1 MANIQLTIN
10 EKTVSVPAG
19 ITILEA
25 AAQNGIRIPTLC
37 NLKKLDPRA
46 NCRMCVVEVEK
57 SRTFQPACA
66 TKVSDGMVV
75 RTDTPALRE
84 ARKMTLQLI
93 LSRHAVDCHHC
104 LRIGSS
110 KCADLDPTFCEMC
123 FFCDCV
129 RDGFCEL
136 QSLAREYGVDV
147 LPYEIE
153 ADSHPIDTSLGSVIR
168 NPNKCI
174 KCRRCVD
181 VCCEVQTVHT
191 LSMKNRGSEMEVI
204 PALGKPLSES
214 PCVRC
219 GRCVTVCPTGSV
231 FMQEHKD
238 ELVYAGHQYGVT
250 TVAQLDPNIL
260 PELEG
265 LFKMPFG
272 TLTLE
277 RVAAGLKKIGID
289 HVVSDAEAQALSAAQ
304 GSAELKAKLSKVKG
318 PIILTNS
325 FASQNFITR
334 YFSNLTE
341 NVVTYPSAQQAFG
354 RYVKESFAVAH
365 KLDPA
370 KIRTVVVSNDNEN
383 GAEAH
388 ETGNVDFSLNARELY
403 RIFMRTGG
411 NMNTLRDAKLDK
423 LGVSVDTPSALFGRI
438 QWNMEKEPEVR
449 TVDFDGKSLRVTIAH
464 NLGQAHKLLDEMR
477 AGKTTCQ
484 VLRII
489 T

>member
-1 MANIQLTIN
+1 MANVQLMIN
-10 EKTVSVPAG
+10 GKSISVPAG
-19 ITILEA
+19 TTILEA
-25 AAQNGIRIPTLC
+25 AEQNGIRIPTLC
-37 NLKKLDPRA
+37 SLKKMDPRA

-66 TKVSDGMVV
+66 TKVANGMVV

-110 KCADLDPTFCEMC
+110 KCEDLDPTFCEMC

-153 ADSHPIDTSLGSVIR
+153 ADIHPIDTSLGSVTR

-181 VCCEVQTVHT
+181 VCCEIQTVHT
-191 LSMKNRGSEMEVI
+191 LSMQHRGSEMEVT
-204 PALGKPLSES
+204 PALGKTLAES

-238 ELVYAGHQYGVT
+238 ELIYAGHQYGVT
-250 TVAQLDPNIL
+250 SVAQLDPNIL
-260 PELEG
+260 PELET
-265 LFKMPFG
+265 LFKMPAG

-289 HVVSDAEAQALSAAQ
+289 YVVSDDEAQALSAAK
-304 GSAELKAKLSKVKG
+304 GMAALKAKLSKTQRPV
-318 PIILTNS
+318 ILTNS
-325 FASQNFITR
+325 FAAQNFIAQ
-334 YFSNLTE
+334 YFSDLTE
-341 NVVTYPSAQQAFG
+341 NVVTYPSAQQVFG
-354 RYVKESFAVAH
+354 NYAKEKFAAAH
-365 KLDPA
+365 KLDA
-370 KIRTVVVSNDNEN
+370 TKLRTIVVSNDNEN

-388 ETGNVDFSLNARELY
+388 ETSCVDFSLNARELY

-411 NMNTLRDAKLDK
+411 NMNTLRDVELDR
-423 LGVSVDTPSALFGRI
+423 LGIEASEQSNLFRRI
-438 QWNMEKEPEVR
+438 QWNMEKETEVYNIGYESK
-449 TVDFDGKSLRVTIAH
+449 VLCVAVAH
-464 NLGQAHKLLDEMR
+464 NLGQARMLIDELKM
-477 AGKTTCQ
+477 GVLSCQ

-489 T
+489 A

>member
-1 MANIQLTIN
+1 MANVQLTIN
-10 EKTVSVPAG
+10 EKMVSVPAG

-75 RTDTPALRE
+75 HTDTPALRE

-136 QSLAREYGVDV
+136 QSLAREYEVDV

-191 LSMKNRGSEMEVI
+191 LSMKNRGSEMEVT

-238 ELVYAGHQYGVT
+238 ELVYAGHQYGIT

-265 LFKMPFG
+265 LFKMQVG
-272 TLTLE
+272 SLTLS
-277 RVAAGLKKIGID
+277 RVAAGLKKFGID
-289 HVVSDAEAQALSAAQ
+289 YVVTDDEAQALAAAE
-304 GSAELKAKLSKVKG
+304 GSSLLQTKLGQKVG
-318 PIILTNS
+318 PVILTSS
-325 FASQNFITR
+325 FAAQNFIHR
-334 YFSNLTE
+334 YFSDLE
-341 NVVTYPSAQQAFG
+341 GNVVSYPSAQQAFG
-354 RYVKESFAVAH
+354 RYIKGEFAAKH
-365 KLDPA
+365 KLDTA
-370 KIRTVVVSNDNEN
+370 KLRTAVISNDNEN

-388 ETGNVDFSLNARELY
+388 ETGSVEFSLNARELY
-403 RIFMRTGG
+403 RIFMRTGS
-411 NMNTLRDAKLDK
+411 NMNTLQDAKLDK
-423 LGVSVDTPSALFGRI
+423 LGVSVDTPSALFGRV
-438 QWNMEKEPEVR
+438 QWNMEKEPETR
-449 TVDFDGKSLRVTIAH
+449 TIDFDGKSLRVAIAH
-464 NLGQAHKLLDEMR
+464 NLGQARSLLEKMR
-477 AGKTTCQ
+477 AKELTHD
-484 VLRII
+484 II
-489 T
+489 RVIA

>member
-1 MANIQLTIN
+1 MANVQLMIN
-10 EKTVSVPAG
+10 GKSISVPTG
-19 ITILEA
+19 TTILEA
-25 AAQNGIRIPTLC
+25 AEQNGIKIPTLC
-37 NLKKLDPRA
+37 SLKKMDPRA

-57 SRTFQPACA
+57 SRAFQPACA
-66 TKVSDGMVV
+66 TKVTDGMAV

-84 ARKMTLQLI
+84 TRKMTLQLI
-93 LSRHAVDCHHC
+93 LSHHAVDCHHC

-110 KCADLDPTFCEMC
+110 KCEDLDPTFCEMC

-129 RDGFCEL
+129 RDGFCKL

-153 ADSHPIDTSLGSVIR
+153 ADSHPIDTSLGSVTR

-191 LSMKNRGSEMEVI
+191 LSMQYRGSKMEVT
-204 PALGKPLSES
+204 PALGKALAES

-238 ELVYAGHQYGVT
+238 ELIYAGHQYGVT
-250 TVAQLDPNIL
+250 SVAQLDPNIL
-260 PELEG
+260 PELEN
-265 LFKMPFG
+265 LFKMPAG
-272 TLTLE
+272 ALTLE

-289 HVVSDAEAQALSAAQ
+289 YVMSDDEAQALSAAK
-304 GSAELKAKLSKVKG
+304 GATAVKAKLSKVKG

-325 FASQNFITR
+325 FAAQNFIVQ
-334 YFSNLTE
+334 YFSDLTE
-341 NVVTYPSAQQAFG
+341 NVVVYPSAQHIFG
-354 RYVKESFAVAH
+354 AYVKEKFAAAH
-365 KLDPA
+365 KLDA
-370 KIRTVVVSNDNEN
+370 FKLRTIVISNDNEN

-388 ETGNVDFSLNARELY
+388 ETGCVDYSLNARELY

-411 NMNTLRDAKLDK
+411 NMNTLRDTELDR
-423 LGVSVDTPSALFGRI
+423 LGVAIPV
-438 QWNMEKEPEVR
+438 
-449 TVDFDGKSLRVTIAH
+449 
-464 NLGQAHKLLDEMR
+464 
-477 AGKTTCQ
+477 
-484 VLRII
+484 
-489 T
+489 